1 MDPKIEA
8 DTHAICETQYSFVRL
23 MNDKRW
29 PWIILLPRN
38 ANATELHHLSEAHRM
53 GFLND
58 VNHVS
63 ELVQQ
68 HTRCQSVNIAMLGN
82 MVSALHCHVVAR
94 DVNDPNWP
102 KPIWGFENAEH
113 YTDDLPEILMQAVER
128 GLGA

>member
-1 MDPKIEA
+1 
-8 DTHAICETQYSFVRL
+8 
-23 MNDKRW
+23 
-29 PWIILLPRN
+29 
-38 ANATELHHLSEAHRM
+38 M

-128 GLGA
+128 GLGACAVEKIERA